1 MQQTTKT
8 PRAPVAPS
16 RPARGEEIESTPH
29 GATGPEAVAPSAFSP
44 PLAYRVNDFCRR
56 LGVSPSTF
64 WKYAALGKIHTIRI
78 GGRTLV
84 PADEAARILREGV
97 Q

>member
-1 MQQTTKT
+1 MQSNTKSHRAKAKVTTSESNAT
-8 PRAPVAPS
+8 PPSGGNTQAPDA
-16 RPARGEEIESTPH
+16 A
-29 GATGPEAVAPSAFSP
+29 
-44 PLAYRVNDFCRR
+44 PLAFRVHDFCVR

-78 GGRTLV
+78 GGRTLI